1 MHNTSA
7 GIWVYLSAHP
17 LFWLT
22 ATLGAFLFAEEA
34 AARIGRPPWANPVLI
49 SALLLIGL
57 LVATGTDY
65 ATYFQGAQFI
75 HFLLGPA
82 TVALA
87 VPLYRNLDRVRVLF
101 VPMMLALAAGS
112 LTAIIS
118 AVLIGRLFGLP
129 HEVLVSLAPKSVT
142 MPIAMSLAENL
153 GGIPALTA
161 CFVLMAGIFGAM
173 SVTALLNLFRIRDF
187 AARGFAVGLSAHGI
201 GVARALQCDPVA
213 GAFAGIALGLNGAMT
228 GIVVPIVLP
237 WLL

>member
-1 MHNTSA
+1 MHETSN
-7 GIWVYLSAHP
+7 GIWVYLAAHP

-22 ATLGAFLFAEEA
+22 ATLGAFILAEEF
-34 AARIGRPPWANPVLI
+34 AARFGRPPWANPVLI
-49 SALLLIGL
+49 ASLLLISL
-57 LVATGTDY
+57 LLATGTDY

-87 VPLYRNLDRVRVLF
+87 VPLYRNLGRVRALF
-101 VPMMLALAAGS
+101 IPMMLALVSGS
-112 LTAIIS
+112 LVAIIS
-118 AVLIGRLFGLP
+118 AVLLGRLMGLP
-129 HEVLVSLAPKSVT
+129 REVVISLAPKSVT

-153 GGIPALTA
+153 GGVPALTA
-161 CFVLMAGIFGAM
+161 CFVLLTGIFGAI
-173 SVTALLNLFRIRDF
+173 SVTALLNLLRIKDF

-213 GAFAGIALGLNGAMT
+213 GAFAGIALGLNGALTSML
-228 GIVVPIVLP
+228 VPVVLP